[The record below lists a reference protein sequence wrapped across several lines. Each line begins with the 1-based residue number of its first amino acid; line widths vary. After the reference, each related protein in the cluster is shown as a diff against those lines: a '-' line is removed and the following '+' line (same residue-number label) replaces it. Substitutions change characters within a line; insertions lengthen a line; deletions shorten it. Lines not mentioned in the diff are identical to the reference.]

1 MGFPGGPEVKN
12 LPCNAG
18 NAGSIPN
25 QGTKIPLG
33 IAKEFL
39 HCNERSHMKQIILHA
54 KTKTQHSQINK
65 FKKTLCGNSREKGAL
80 IFSPEFVFITV

>member
-18 NAGSIPN
+18 DAGSIPN

-33 IAKEFL
+33 IGREFL
-39 HCNERSHMKQIILHA
+39 HCNERSHVMQNILHA

-65 FKKTLCGNSREKGAL
+65 FKKTLCGNGREKEASV
-80 IFSPEFVFITV
+80 FSPEFVFIAV

>member
-18 NAGSIPN
+18 NTGSIPN

-33 IAKEFL
+33 IAREFL
-39 HCNERSHMKQIILHA
+39 HYNERSYLMQIILHA

-65 FKKTLCGNSREKGAL
+65 LKNTLCGNSREKEAL